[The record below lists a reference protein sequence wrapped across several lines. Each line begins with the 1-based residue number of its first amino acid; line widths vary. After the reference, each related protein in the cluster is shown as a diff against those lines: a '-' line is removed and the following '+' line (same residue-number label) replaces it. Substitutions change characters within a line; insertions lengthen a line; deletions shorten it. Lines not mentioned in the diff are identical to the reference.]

1 MKKSKDLNVPMPGE
15 EPKDKKHGHGGPH
28 GDKPKKKKRRHHT
41 FLWIIVLVLLIG
53 ILIGL
58 LIDRGIV
65 FSGGEGW
72 IGGLIGRDDGG
83 TTKQPINLEGEITS
97 APTPVATQ
105 AVVETAA
112 KVYLR
117 VSGKTVYMNDVEVS
131 ADDILAQ
138 LQTTTY
144 KNSKI
149 IILDDDAVKSVF
161 QNLKTVL
168 ENNGYS
174 YTEGLE

>member
-15 EPKDKKHGHGGPH
+15 ELKDKKHGHGGPH

-72 IGGLIGRDDGG
+72 IGGLVGQNDGG

-105 AVVETAA
+105 PVVETAA
-112 KVYLR
+112 KVYLK
-117 VSGKTVYMNDVEVS
+117 VTGKTLYMNDVEVT
-131 ADDILAQ
+131 ADDIIAQ
-138 LQTTTY
+138 LQTETY
-144 KNSKI
+144 ESSEIFI
-149 IILDDDAVKSVF
+149 IDDGAVKSVF
-161 QNLKTVL
+161 NNLKTL
-168 ENNGYS
+168 LHNIGRS
-174 YTEGLE
+174 YTEK